1 MPADAGPLE
10 DAAMPRSRLVA
21 RLAAVAL
28 LVALALP
35 AAAPA
40 ISLEESGTPRAG
52 SSSSF
57 VHSVSDWVSAW
68 IAVSWSGLRFVFGAD
83 HGTIVPRP

>member
-1 MPADAGPLE
+1 
-10 DAAMPRSRLVA
+10 MPRSRLVT

-28 LVALALP
+28 LVALAMP

-40 ISLEESGTPRAG
+40 ISLEETGTPRAG
-52 SSSSF
+52 STASF
-57 VHSVSDWVSAW
+57 VHSLSDWVSSW
-68 IAVSWSGLRFVFGAD
+68 IADSWSSLRFVFGAD